1 MTRVQAKIYA
11 ELSRKDIEQI
21 DKGLAEHYD
30 LIRAFSNGAEI
41 EYFDFTLEDWF
52 STNDPAFWFHFKY
65 RVKPNDAA
73 QSSEPW
79 KPKRGDCYYILD
91 EYGDVNIVNFID
103 SSMDAS
109 RINFGNCFQTRKEA
123 EAARERVR
131 AALKG
136 ETISKK

>member
-11 ELSRKDIEQI
+11 ELSSKDVEQI
-21 DKGLAEHYD
+21 DKGFAEHYD
-30 LIRAFSNGAEI
+30 LIRAFANGAEI

-52 STNDPAFWFHFKY
+52 STNDPAFGFDFKY
-65 RVKPNDAA
+65 RVKPIGAA
-73 QSSEPW
+73 RSSEPW

-103 SSMDAS
+103 SIMDAS
-109 RINFGNCFQTRKEA
+109 RIKFGNYFQTRKEA

-131 AALKG
+131 AALRG
-136 ETISKK
+136 EA